1 MVEDYEILEPK
12 ANSIVSS
19 LRSIGYSL
27 ETAIADLIDN
37 SITAQAKKIEISA
50 VFQGENT
57 KIMIMDDGKGMAEC
71 TLKEAMRLGSTN
83 PNEERES
90 DDLGR
95 FGLGLKTASFS
106 QCKRLVVVS
115 KHDGSISSRVWDLDV
130 IEQTNEWRLSS
141 EIPNYYLDLF
151 NDKVQGTLVVWEKLD
166 RVISGNDK
174 NAENIFASK
183 MASVRSHL
191 SLVFHRFLEDNRL
204 KIYIGGGNVYPWNPF
219 LPDAD
224 HNKKKEIAEE
234 ISANGN
240 VIIRGWVM
248 PHRSYFSSE
257 KDYKDAGYNKGW
269 TQMQGFYIYR
279 ADRLLLAGGWLGLK
293 SNGVKMK
300 QERFYDLARIS
311 IDITNGYDFDWDIDI
326 KKSKAAPPDYLRS
339 TLENYAQNVR
349 KQAYEVY
356 NFRAKYHSGKKPD
369 NKDIVPLWSQGI
381 ERNNKLCFKINQD
394 NFFIKDFAQ
403 SLNQE
408 QSINFNNLLKLLSE
422 TIPIDS
428 YSFQLLDR
436 GDVEQDSPFGGNEED
451 PVINDLICKVMKKN
465 KCSEEEAREQV
476 LTIINM

>member
-1 MVEDYEILEPK
+1 MSKYEIIEPK

-37 SITAQAKKIEISA
+37 SISAQATRIKIDSPFDG
-50 VFQGENT
+50 VNT
-57 KIMIMDDGKGMAEC
+57 KIMILDDGYGMSEE
-71 TLKEAMRLGSTN
+71 TLVEAMRLGSTN
-83 PNEERES
+83 PNEKRKES
-90 DDLGR
+90 DLGR

-106 QCKRLVVVS
+106 QCKKLIVITKHRGVVS
-115 KHDGSISSRVWDLDV
+115 SRTWDLDV
-130 IEQTNEWRLSS
+130 IEQTKEWRLISD
-141 EIPNYYLDLF
+141 IPEDYVNNL
-151 NDKVQGTLVVWEKLD
+151 NGMEHGTIVIWEKLD
-166 RVISGNDK
+166 RIIFQNDR
-174 NAENIFASK
+174 NAESNFASK
-183 MASVRSHL
+183 MVSLRSHL
-191 SLVFHRFLEDNRL
+191 ALVFHRFLEKGSL
-204 KIYIGGGNVYPWNPF
+204 KIFIGGGMVFPWNPF
-219 LPDAD
+219 LPQTDPA
-224 HNKKKEIAEE
+224 KKIEVQEE
-234 ISANGN
+234 RSAHGN

-248 PHRSYFSSE
+248 PHRSNFQSE

-339 TLENYAQNVR
+339 TLENYAKNVR
-349 KQAYEVY
+349 KKAYEVY
-356 NFRAKYHSGKKPD
+356 NFRAKYHSGKKRES
-369 NKDIVPLWSQGI
+369 KDLVPLWSQGV

-394 NFFIKDFAQ
+394 NLFIKDFAQ

-408 QSINFNNLLKLLSE
+408 QSISFNIILKLLSE

-428 YSFQLLDR
+428 YSFQLSDR
-436 GDVEQDSPFGGNEED
+436 GDVEQDSPFGGNEDD
-451 PVINDLICKVMKKN
+451 PIIKDLIIKYMNN
-465 KCSEEEAREQV
+465 KRCSEEVAREQV
-476 LTIINM
+476 LILLNI